1 MAFQKQS
8 ARFVIFQLDERY
20 FGVPLEYVQRVVR
33 AAEVTPVPNSRL
45 SVLGLLNIQGRIV
58 CILDTRQLLGIPSRE
73 IELTDQ
79 YLVLKVSGREVGLMA
94 DEVMAVREYE
104 ASYITQSNDLTVES
118 PFVLGVARSAEMVV
132 FVLDAERIISL
143 EDGMSIGVGRET
155 GDLGRW
161 P

>member
-8 ARFVIFQLDERY
+8 PRFVIFQLDERH

-45 SVLGLLNIQGRIV
+45 WVLGLLNIQGRIV

-79 YLVLKVSGREVGLMA
+79 YLVLNVSGREVGLIA
-94 DEVMAVREYE
+94 DEVTAVREYE
-104 ASYITQSNDLTVES
+104 AGYITHSNDLSVES

-132 FVLDAERIISL
+132 FVLDVERIISL
-143 EDGMSIGVGRET
+143 EDGMNIGRERET
-155 GDLGRW
+155 TDLGRW